1 VVFRQC
7 PSRAITLGQ
16 AFIWEDSKE
25 KKFFQERIILN
36 EERGRGSIELAN
48 DYSVSIKH
56 FHLSKLS
63 TPLCQ

>member
-25 KKFFQERIILN
+25 KKFFRERIILN

-48 DYSVSIKH
+48 YYSVSIKH